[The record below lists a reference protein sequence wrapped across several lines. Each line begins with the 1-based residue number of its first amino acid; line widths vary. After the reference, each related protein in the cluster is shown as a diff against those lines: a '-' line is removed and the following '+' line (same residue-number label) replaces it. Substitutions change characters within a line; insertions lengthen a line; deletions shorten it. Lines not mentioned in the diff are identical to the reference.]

1 MIPASE
7 AVALT
12 QRPTQ
17 IYLEGRLPMVIEA
30 LTAKQLGL
38 QDGQVIAAKTQVQGM
53 RWWFQFQHGLQLDI
67 PREWAGMSRLIAGD
81 TVSFKAVF
89 QADGSI
95 LLRPLPPQAP
105 PAGAAPIPLPAEQPV
120 RPAVEDR
127 TTQLLWRPKDL
138 NALLEVL
145 RPGVLETLAQRAGE
159 TPATLAQWW
168 IHRPFMAQLS
178 AEQLRQ
184 WISMSGWLNEAL
196 MAQGKPPPGSD
207 TKTALRALIQSLKQS
222 QDSQS
227 QWLEDALSD
236 IESSQLSNVVSPG
249 QEQAMGLVLAFADSG
264 PVKLKFKK
272 GRSQDPDSSQGW
284 LVDLEL
290 NEKELGH
297 VWLRS
302 RISEGN
308 QLELIMWA
316 EVMEVVEMA
325 RSQSGPLRQMLL
337 EADLHVH
344 TFQVYHGQKP
354 ADHPLEQETPPS
366 GRLVDIRS

>member
-30 LTAKQLGL
+30 MTAKQLGL
-38 QDGQVIAAKTQVQGM
+38 QDGQVIAAKTQAQGA
-53 RWWFQFQHGLQLDI
+53 RWWFQFQNGLKLDI
-67 PREWAGMSRLIAGD
+67 PPEWAGMSRLIAGE
-81 TVSFKAVF
+81 TVGFKAIF

-95 LLRPLPPQAP
+95 LLRPYLPTPPLPAVVQAESPQAP
-105 PAGAAPIPLPAEQPV
+105 VPQPM
-120 RPAVEDR
+120 DNR
-127 TTQLLWRPKDL
+127 TSQLMWRPKDL
-138 NALLEVL
+138 NALLDVL
-145 RPGVLETLAQRAGE
+145 KPGVLETLAQRAGE
-159 TPATLAQWW
+159 TPTTLAQWW

-178 AEQLRQ
+178 TEQLRR
-184 WISMSGWLNEAL
+184 WITMSGWLNEAL

-207 TKTALRALIQSLKQS
+207 TKTALRALIQSLRQS
-222 QDSQS
+222 QDGQA

-236 IESSQLSNVVSPG
+236 IESSQLANVVSQG
-249 QEQAMGLVLAFADSG
+249 QEQVMGMVLAFADAG

-272 GRSQDPDSSQGW
+272 GHTDPQDPSHGW

-297 VWLRS
+297 IWLRS
-302 RISEGN
+302 RISQGN

-316 EVMEVVEMA
+316 EEIEVADMA
-325 RSQSGPLRQMLL
+325 KAQASKLRQLL
-337 EADLHVH
+337 QEAAIQVNSFH
-344 TFQVYHGQKP
+344 VYHGSKP
-354 ADHPLEQETPPS
+354 VEDTHAQDRQFS

>member
-1 MIPASE
+1 MISASE

-12 QRPTQ
+12 QRPPQ

-38 QDGQVIAAKTQVQGM
+38 QDGQVIAAKTQAQGA
-53 RWWFQFQHGLQLDI
+53 RWWFQFQSGLQLDM
-67 PREWAGMSRLIAGD
+67 PREWAGMSRLVAGD

-95 LLRPLPPQAP
+95 LLRPLTTQPRPAGLAP
-105 PAGAAPIPLPAEQPV
+105 PPTPQEPV
-120 RPAVEDR
+120 RQAMDDR
-127 TTQLLWRPKDL
+127 KAQLLWRPKDL

-145 RPGVLETLAQRAGE
+145 KPGVLEALAQRAGE
-159 TPATLAQWW
+159 TPSTLAQWW
-168 IHRPFMAQLS
+168 IQRPFMAQLS

-196 MAQGKPPPGSD
+196 VAQGKPPPNSD

-222 QDSQS
+222 QDSQAE
-227 QWLEDALSD
+227 WLEDALSD
-236 IESSQLSNVVSPG
+236 IESSQLANVMSPG
-249 QEQAMGLVLAFADSG
+249 QEQVMGLVLAFADAG

-272 GRSQDPDSSQGW
+272 GRSEEPDGSQVW
-284 LVDLEL
+284 VVDLEL

-297 VWLRS
+297 IWLRS
-302 RISEGN
+302 RISQGN
-308 QLELIMWA
+308 ELEMIMWA
-316 EVMEVVEMA
+316 QELEVADMA
-325 RSQSGPLRQMLL
+325 RSQSGKLRQLL
-337 EADLHVH
+337 HEADLKVRA
-344 TFQVYHGQKP
+344 FDVYHGSKP
-354 ADHPLEQETPPS
+354 AEDELSRDTPAA